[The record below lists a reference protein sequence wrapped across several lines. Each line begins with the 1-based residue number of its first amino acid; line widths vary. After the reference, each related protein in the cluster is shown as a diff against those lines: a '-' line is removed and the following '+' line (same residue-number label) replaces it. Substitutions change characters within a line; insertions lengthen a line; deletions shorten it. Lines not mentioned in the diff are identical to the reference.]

1 MASKPTVT
9 MTFAGDESKLTSS
22 FEKVGAASTKMG
34 DDVGKA
40 SSRIS
45 ESSGKL
51 EGAIEKA
58 DTIDTRA
65 MGFRD
70 TITGVSDTLKG
81 LNDSS
86 LSTEERLLTLGMGIG
101 DLASGFANYLL
112 PALGNAAA
120 FMKGGL
126 ATAMNFIAAHPLIIT
141 IGLLTAAIVFLVT
154 RTEWFR
160 DVATNV
166 WNWIAGLVKNVTN
179 ATVGWVI
186 DRWNDVTGWF
196 ERLPE
201 NIGKAF
207 TAVGRFIGDAFKGA
221 LNVAIDI
228 LNWFVDR
235 ANDLIYGINI
245 VNPFDDIPY
254 IGHIARLH
262 SGGVVPGSPGMEV
275 PMMLQAG
282 EEVTSTAGRRTGD
295 RGVTVN
301 WGGDVDGAFATAFMN
316 MVRLGQITITEDM
329 IS

>member
-1 MASKPTVT
+1 MGSKPTVT
-9 MTFAGDESKLTSS
+9 MTFAGDESKLTQS
-22 FEKVGAASTKMG
+22 FEKVGAASEKMG
-34 DDVGKA
+34 SDVGKA
-40 SSRIS
+40 SSKIS
-45 ESSGKL
+45 ESTGRL
-51 EGAIEKA
+51 DNAIERA
-58 DTIDTRA
+58 DNIDTRA

-112 PALGNAAA
+112 PALGNVAS
-120 FMKGGL
+120 FMRGGL

-141 IGLLTAAIVFLVT
+141 IGLLTAAVVFLVA

-160 DVATNV
+160 DVATSV
-166 WNWIAGLVKNVTN
+166 WNWIGNLVKNVTN

-245 VNPFDDIPY
+245 VNPFEDIPY

-262 SGGVVPGSPGMEV
+262 SGGVVPGTPGMEV
-275 PMMLQAG
+275 PVMLQAG
-282 EEVTSTAGRRTGD
+282 ERIEGNASTRSTG
-295 RGVTVN
+295 RGVTMMF
-301 WGGDVDGAFATAFMN
+301 GGDTDGALASAVMYLINT
-316 MVRLGQITITEDM
+316 GQITFQE
-329 IS
+329 S